1 MNDLFGVLAKRAEAN
16 ARAAVETFVAEI
28 PDYRREAANPHGK
41 AKLLDYA
48 VWFRRHSAEMAR
60 TGEPLGESA
69 LSLIGAIGRSRAAG
83 GFTTRSVESALTLH
97 TNLMLSEIQA
107 AAGESEGVTELLR
120 LTAWFGAQGLRG
132 CAAYLNGYL
141 DEQALRVKL
150 AQRARN
156 LAESLLANATTTA
169 EIARRLGIEV
179 HAEYFVAV
187 LRFAAKSIGAA
198 DEIIEAAVKRHSVVA
213 TWHEPDELVA
223 LLPVDHDRALAVVRE
238 MVAAA
243 GVPCAVGATTGHAG
257 ALAEAAEVARRV
269 ADVAPRERVPSTLY
283 GIPEVFVELGV
294 AGVPEID
301 HWLGELVR
309 RLAGGPELVATLDAY
324 YRNDMNRLGAAL
336 ALHIHPRTLDYR
348 LRRVRELVGVD
359 PGSVRGVRILS
370 SAVARAAH
378 HGCHT

>member
-1 MNDLFGVLAKRAEAN
+1 MDDLFGVLAKRAEAN
-16 ARAAVETFVAEI
+16 AIAAVETFVSQI
-28 PDYRREAANPHGK
+28 PDYRREAANPRGK
-41 AKLLDYA
+41 AKLLDHA
-48 VWFRRHSAEMAR
+48 LWFRRHTAEKGR
-60 TGEPLGESA
+60 TGEPLDESTLA
-69 LSLIGAIGRSRAAG
+69 FIGAIGRLRAAG
-83 GFTTRSVESALTLH
+83 GFTTRSVESALALH

-107 AAGESEGVTELLR
+107 AAAENGDVTELLR

-141 DEQALRVKL
+141 DEHALRVKL
-150 AQRARN
+150 AQRVRD
-156 LAESLLANATTTA
+156 LAESLLANATSTA
-169 EIARRLGIEV
+169 EIAHRLSIDV
-179 HAEYFVAV
+179 HPEYFVAV
-187 LRFAAKSIGAA
+187 LRFTAKSIGAA
-198 DEIIEAAVKRHSVVA
+198 DEIIEAAFKQHSVVA
-213 TWHEPDELVA
+213 TWHEPGELVA

-238 MVAAA
+238 MVAL
-243 GVPCAVGATTGHAG
+243 GRVPCAVGAATGRAG
-257 ALAEAAEVARRV
+257 ALAAAAEVARRV
-269 ADVAPRERVPSTLY
+269 ADVAPPERVPSTLY

-378 HGCHT
+378 RGCHR